1 LTPLVNISLTFRL
14 GSGVMD
20 VAKKSKKGKK
30 KNNKKGKKGKK

>member
-1 LTPLVNISLTFRL
+1 MTPLVNISLTFRS

-30 KNNKKGKKGKK
+30 NNKKGKKGKK